1 MVDEVEDMGLTV
13 PEDVEEVMETLIE
26 EVVEPTPVVSKLS
39 GSIKEQLTALVGED
53 GVSTLEEVA
62 KSTYKDLD
70 EFAKITVIDTALDS
84 LEIFT
89 GKNRSPLNMVALDAD
104 GNTIDLD
111 DAGMEL
117 ADKGYEGFSLDS
129 VFETTVFE
137 PGLAQKIWELLS
149 KKYSVQNL
157 L

>member
-26 EVVEPTPVVSKLS
+26 EVVEPTPVEPKLS

-70 EFAKITVIDTALDS
+70 EFAKITVIDTALV
-84 LEIFT
+84 I
-89 GKNRSPLNMVALDAD
+89 
-104 GNTIDLD
+104 
-111 DAGMEL
+111 
-117 ADKGYEGFSLDS
+117 
-129 VFETTVFE
+129 
-137 PGLAQKIWELLS
+137 
-149 KKYSVQNL
+149 
-157 L
+157 